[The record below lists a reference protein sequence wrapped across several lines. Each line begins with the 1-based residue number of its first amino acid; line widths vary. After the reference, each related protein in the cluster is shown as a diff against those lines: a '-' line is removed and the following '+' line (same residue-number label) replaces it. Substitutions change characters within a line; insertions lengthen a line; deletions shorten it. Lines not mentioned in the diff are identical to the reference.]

1 MPPSLR
7 KRSGSAFRLFPGS
20 HHLSRC
26 PCPACP
32 GPRLCLSYCF
42 RTLCPAACPVPL
54 TPPSRPQG
62 EAGRPHTFQLWACA
76 VASELGVES
85 GPKWCRSR
93 GHTVSVWRRIGV
105 TGLSGGRSG
114 RSCLLPGRWPSPLQV
129 SKLCASARSKI
140 RTNYR
145 LYIVTGTV
153 SETAGSMGHACVDVE
168 PRLVGRGPTLGLCT

>member
-1 MPPSLR
+1 MTS
-7 KRSGSAFRLFPGS
+7 RSDR
-20 HHLSRC
+20 
-26 PCPACP
+26 ACCAP
-32 GPRLCLSYCF
+32 LPQETFWLCLQIVSWI
-42 RTLCPAACPVPL
+42 TPPVTVP
-54 TPPSRPQG
+54 PPSRPQG
-62 EAGRPHTFQLWACA
+62 EAGRPQTFQLWACA

-85 GPKWCRSR
+85 GPKWCRSQ

-105 TGLSGGRSG
+105 TGLSGGRSR

-140 RTNYR
+140 RTNHR

-153 SETAGSMGHACVDVE
+153 SEAAGSKGHVCVDVE